1 MTSKPRQD
9 TLPAVIAR
17 FTSRTRILIR
27 TLAESFPDDATAMR
41 AVARGRF
48 ACEHA
53 PVVVIK
59 NIGYYINKYSDQVLD
74 RDLNFFIQT
83 TYDTDLMESV
93 TRDKIDFVQYL
104 IPRVKESVVGLDHAA
119 QMEFAD
125 LILDMFEDYL
135 TYVELGGET
144 F

>member
-1 MTSKPRQD
+1 MSTRFQENS
-9 TLPAVIAR
+9 LPAIIGR
-17 FTSRTRILIR
+17 FTSRTRILVR
-27 TLAESFPDDATAMR
+27 TLAEAFPDDATVAR

-53 PVVVIK
+53 PVVVVK
-59 NIGYYINKYSDQVLD
+59 NLGYYIYKYRDQVFA
-74 RDLNFFIQT
+74 RDLEFFVQT
-83 TYDTDLMESV
+83 TYDSDLMESV

-104 IPRVKESVVGLDHAA
+104 IPRVKAAVVKLDHES

-125 LILDMFEDYL
+125 LILDMLDEYL
-135 TYVELGGET
+135 GYVEAGGET

>member
-1 MTSKPRQD
+1 MSSRSENS
-9 TLPAVIAR
+9 LPAIIGR
-17 FTSRTRILIR
+17 FISRTRILVR
-27 TLAESFPDDATAMR
+27 TLSESFPDDATVAR

-53 PVVVIK
+53 PVVVVK
-59 NIGYYINKYSDQVLD
+59 NLGYYIFKYRDQVLAH
-74 RDLNFFIQT
+74 DLNFFIQT

-104 IPRVKESVVGLDHAA
+104 IPRVKNVIVRLDHEA

-125 LILDMFEDYL
+125 IILDMLDEYL
-135 TYVELGGET
+135 KYVEAGGET